1 MTRSCVLGLV
11 AAVLSIS
18 CSDQGSASAGQP
30 DRAIHNA
37 AVGPDELRGRWR
49 VVTIDGVAVEQASE
63 AFLYFLRHRFGGNV
77 GCNGFGAPGLLADG
91 HYAVS
96 FWMSSAMSCAG
107 RPAGDR
113 EQAVAELMFA
123 RPKVERLPG
132 DRLRFSGGGHS
143 MELSRLGPNE
153 EADDPIEPAEL
164 ANTRWRVI
172 MMNGTQK
179 AVDPTNRQISFSA
192 DGWQALIACATLS
205 GSWRREGDR
214 LVIGRQIAT
223 TEQLCPADL
232 AAIDDSF
239 IALMRANPR
248 YQVGDM
254 GGLLIAGGG
263 NALTA
268 APLE

>member
-1 MTRSCVLGLV
+1 MTAKCLLGLV
-11 AAVLSIS
+11 AAALSIS
-18 CSDQGSASAGQP
+18 CSDQGSATAGEP
-30 DRAIHNA
+30 NRAIPSG
-37 AVGPDELRGRWR
+37 AVEPEELRARWR
-49 VVTIDGVAVEQASE
+49 VMVVDGVAVEPQREASV
-63 AFLYFLRHRFGGNV
+63 YFLRHRFGGNV

-107 RPAGDR
+107 RPEGDQ
-113 EQAVAELMFA
+113 ELAIAELMSA

-132 DRLRFSGGGHS
+132 NRLRFSGGGHS
-143 MELSRLGPNE
+143 MELSRLGPND
-153 EADDPIEPAEL
+153 EADDPKAPAEL
-164 ANTRWRVI
+164 ANTLWRVI
-172 MMNGTQK
+172 MMNGTEK
-179 AVDPTNRQISFSA
+179 AFDPTSRQIRFSA
-192 DGWQALIACATLS
+192 HGWQALIACATLS

-214 LVIGRQIAT
+214 LVIGQQIAT

-239 IALMRANPR
+239 VALMRSNPR
-248 YQVGDM
+248 YQVGEM
-254 GGLLIAGGG
+254 GDLLISGGG